1 MEKDLVFEMFLKV
14 MDQSAFEYAT
24 SIVEDCKKESDS
36 VECIYT
42 DYMEGAKAAYK
53 YFINDRKRTVSKAN

>member
-14 MDQSAFEYAT
+14 MDQSAFEYAM
-24 SIVEDCKKESDS
+24 SIVEDYEKESDS

>member
-1 MEKDLVFEMFLKV
+1 MEKDLVFEMFLKAI
-14 MDQSAFEYAT
+14 DQQAWEYAE
-24 SIVEDCKKESDS
+24 SLVEDYEEHLDA
-36 VECIYT
+36 VNYIYT

>member
-1 MEKDLVFEMFLKV
+1 MEKDLVFEMFLKA

-24 SIVEDCKKESDS
+24 SIVNEKESDS

>member
-14 MDQSAFEYAT
+14 MDQSAFEYAM
-24 SIVEDCKKESDS
+24 SIVDEKESDS
-36 VECIYT
+36 VEYIYT

>member
-24 SIVEDCKKESDS
+24 SIVNEKESYA

>member
-14 MDQSAFEYAT
+14 MDQLAFEYAM
-24 SIVEDCKKESDS
+24 SIVEDYEKESDS

>member
-1 MEKDLVFEMFLKV
+1 

-24 SIVEDCKKESDS
+24 SIVNEKESYA